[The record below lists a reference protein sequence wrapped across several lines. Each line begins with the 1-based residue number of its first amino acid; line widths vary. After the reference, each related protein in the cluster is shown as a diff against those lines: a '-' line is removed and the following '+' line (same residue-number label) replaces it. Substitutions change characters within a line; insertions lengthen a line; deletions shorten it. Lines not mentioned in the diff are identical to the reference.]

1 MQNAR
6 SNLVLFDSRAKA
18 SPKFGQ
24 ILTYVLITQEFGKT
38 RAKRYNTPMKTL
50 VREEAQRLLQTLP
63 DDATWDDVQYA
74 ILFRQSIARG
84 MADSESSRGKSSKEV
99 QKFATK

>member
-1 MQNAR
+1 M
-6 SNLVLFDSRAKA
+6 
-18 SPKFGQ
+18 
-24 ILTYVLITQEFGKT
+24 
-38 RAKRYNTPMKTL
+38 PMKTL

-84 MADSESSRGKSSKEV
+84 MADSETGNGKTSEEV
-99 QKFATK
+99 HRKFSA

>member
-1 MQNAR
+1 
-6 SNLVLFDSRAKA
+6 
-18 SPKFGQ
+18 
-24 ILTYVLITQEFGKT
+24 
-38 RAKRYNTPMKTL
+38 MKTL

-84 MADSESSRGKSSKEV
+84 MADSETGRGKTSEEV
-99 QKFATK
+99 RQHLA